1 MAKKKIVWYRICKSN
16 YDLRIG
22 EVEVAKVTESRV
34 YFPETSPGNMNW
46 NRQFAN
52 KDGSYETYFPTRE
65 EAVAEK
71 LKRLKRAVA
80 SGEENLRATKK
91 LLAEFKEQENV

>member
-1 MAKKKIVWYRICKSN
+1 MAKKKIIWYRICKAH

-34 YFPETSPGNMNW
+34 YFPESSPGTMNW

-52 KDGSYETYFPTRE
+52 KKGSYESYFQTRE

-71 LKRLKRAVA
+71 LKRLERGVA
-80 SGEENLRATKK
+80 AEEENLKAMKK